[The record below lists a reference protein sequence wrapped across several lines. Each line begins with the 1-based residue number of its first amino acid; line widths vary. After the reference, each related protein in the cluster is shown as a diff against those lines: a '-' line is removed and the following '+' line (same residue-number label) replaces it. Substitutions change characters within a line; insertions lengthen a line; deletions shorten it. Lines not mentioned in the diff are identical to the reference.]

1 MIRSRGVGPLRF
13 AEGALL
19 VAVFAATVASIGAT
33 GCATAK
39 KKKLEAQYGPSE
51 SVVEVVAVLR
61 RHVPDDTYR
70 FPPATDFTGRNV
82 YRSSLLRLESIERI
96 HADALRSGYM
106 SGVLAFSKARALE
119 RLRGFDLA
127 AEQYR
132 EAARLDESLAA
143 EAERSARVCDEI
155 SHALSI
161 GIDYE
166 DPVASAANPA
176 AAKAPVGPLDPD
188 RVVAE
193 LDERVALLSFLLD
206 EQLDTHYGPV
216 IREEIERA
224 DQLRADWFERSR
236 YDLPDG
242 QLRAV
247 SEMQRLASRHTA
259 SKNRL
264 RHILRLAG
272 LYDDLAREYVV
283 AVPPESL
290 NFDPARLQD
299 LVDPAVHLYES
310 VASQDGTAEKL
321 EAARRLEAFLAFT
334 LTVDRDRFTY

>member
-1 MIRSRGVGPLRF
+1 MRRRAAVRR
-13 AEGALL
+13 LL
-19 VAVFAATVASIGAT
+19 ARAVAIAIAGLAAN
-33 GCATAK
+33 GCATAE

-51 SVVEVVAVLR
+51 SVLEVVAVLR

-70 FPPATDFTGRNV
+70 FPTATDFTGRNV

-106 SGVLAFSKARALE
+106 DGVIAFSKARALE
-119 RLRGFDLA
+119 RLRGYDLA
-127 AEQYR
+127 AAQYR
-132 EAARLDESLAA
+132 EAARVDEALRD
-143 EAERSARVCDEI
+143 EALRSARVCDEI
-155 SHALSI
+155 TAAVKV
-161 GIDYE
+161 GIDFE
-166 DPVASAANPA
+166 DPVAPPEAG
-176 AAKAPVGPLDPD
+176 APRAGDPLDAD

-206 EQLDTHYGPV
+206 EQEGTHYAAV
-216 IREEIERA
+216 VHEEIERA
-224 DQLRADWFERSR
+224 DEVRAAWFESHR

-247 SEMQRLASRHTA
+247 SEMQRVASRHAA

-264 RHILRLAG
+264 RHILRLAA
-272 LYDDLAREYVV
+272 LYDDLAHEYVN

-290 NFDPARLQD
+290 EFDPARFQD

-310 VASQDGTAEKL
+310 VAAQDGTPEKL
-321 EAARRLEAFLAFT
+321 EATRRLEAFLAFT
-334 LTVDRDRFTY
+334 LVVDRDRFTY